1 MYHMNHPRIKGVVFK
16 MGSRSRIKSVTA
28 RETFSDRIYP
38 CIEAT
43 VGLASYK
50 ILFLEK
56 LL

>member
-1 MYHMNHPRIKGVVFK
+1 MNHPRIKGVVFK